1 MAASELEVFLCVLGG
16 RSLRTWRLQAFP
28 CSVRSKAKAFNRQ
41 DRKGNAKIAK
51 KDSNNVIRRQH
62 DTVLADD

>member
-1 MAASELEVFLCVLGG
+1 
-16 RSLRTWRLQAFP
+16 LRTLRLQAFP
-28 CSVRSKAKAFNRQ
+28 IPISFRSKAKAFNRQ

-62 DTVLADD
+62 DTVLADG